1 MECFEHGLIG
11 LQDTEGVELRFGNAK
26 AMLWLVDKMAH
37 RQGIG
42 NLMAEGTRRAAQVL
56 GGDAHLF
63 AMQVKGQ
70 ELPMHDPRGKVGVG
84 FSYAM
89 SETGAEH
96 LTAYHDTTVANPNS
110 VTFKGAQ
117 PLGITEAV
125 PARELSSK
133 KVHYYALLENW
144 SSLGKVIGFCY
155 FGPAP
160 RSFISIDET
169 VSAVH
174 AATGWDV
181 SVDDL
186 MRIGERATNLA
197 RVFNVREGFSRK
209 DDTLPDRLF
218 TPLENGA
225 LAGVA
230 LPRAEFEQAMTEL
243 YLAKGWDPNTAQPTR
258 ERLASLG
265 IEWAADLI

>member
-1 MECFEHGLIG
+1 MSAGLPMK
-11 LQDTEGVELRFGNAK
+11 V
-26 AMLWLVDKMAH
+26 LVQTDDILEES
-37 RQGIG
+37 GI
-42 NLMAEGTRRAAQVL
+42 

-96 LTAYHDTTVANPNS
+96 LTAYHDPMVANPNS

-243 YLAKGWDPNTAQPTR
+243 YVAKGWDPNTAQPTR

-265 IEWAADLI
+265 IEWAADLM